1 MKANKNLQRLLSI
14 LLSGAMIASAPMSAW
29 ADDFTDAAAQ
39 VESVQTEE
47 NTQDEVQQDAAD
59 ADAADAVADTAEDV
73 SSSEDAALQED
84 TQDDLQE
91 ETPEELE
98 TPEDQSQ
105 AEEPGDDSAAGFT
118 DGDQAALSAGDT
130 TEGTTDNNE
139 KPAFKTIKFAWKTN
153 MESETYIPIEP
164 VVNGDKEYTITVPD
178 QVYGYYIYVELNNDN
193 YVAKHNTISWG
204 KEVAEEVPN
213 GKWKYILAS
222 GGAQSTPSDTVFVAG
237 TSKEY
242 KHEDDVNYTVHVV
255 RSTSLDDISVAVDG
269 EANDTLRPAFTP
281 GTHDYRVS
289 VPYDAQKIA
298 VTTGPSSI
306 RKNYKIE
313 VNGTQVET
321 KYENRKY
328 RGTAELPIK
337 WDSNDQMKITLKS
350 IEPDESKKAVSE
362 EYTLT
367 LLRQTKG
374 DTPRIG
380 LQPDNVTAFDTQ
392 TRKLSVRATAGGTL
406 SYQWYKNTENKNEG
420 GTPVENGTEA
430 TLEMNGLVEDQ
441 EVAYYYCVVTNTTAD
456 GTKNSVISD
465 TAKVTVN
472 VDPTP
477 TVSLSLADG
486 SPIPAA
492 GYNYDSDSKDLATFK
507 ATATSRAK
515 DVTYEYLWRYGTEA
529 DTPDSDLDIMPG
541 DCQSDTFTPILK
553 DGMYYVTCEVS
564 CKTPDNEYTTY
575 DGYAS
580 QRIPVKITA
589 TRAEQLIIKKQPVN
603 LECPVGGSFE
613 WGALKVSLENGQIKG
628 NVAYQWYESAE
639 KDGTYTPVDGETSSM
654 FYGLSQYT
662 KEAGTRWLYCDVTN
676 TVESSS
682 GKTYTAVTK
691 SDVISVTVYEGK
703 KLEGLEGTGTESEP
717 YLLGTTE
724 NLATVADYVN
734 NKKEHFDNSFFKF
747 TADVTLPENWA
758 PIGTSESGFNGIIDG
773 DGHLLTVPKG
783 EKCLLGVT
791 HGATL
796 KNLNIYGEQIASA
809 GVVEHYDIGTTIS
822 CDRVTL
828 KSGTQTLE
836 SGFLGGY
843 ASGRDEISLTNCT
856 VESGVI
862 IGYDK
867 KQSNIGSFGG
877 EYNGTMLNCVSH
889 ATVYGVNY
897 VGGICGNKGQTMGHY
912 NLLYCIFD
920 GTVEA
925 SGNYAGGIS
934 GGGYGGTR
942 FGLDSAPNT
951 PAVTIKNCYASG
963 TVTGKNYVG
972 GILGAE
978 PGIVQCWSN
987 GIGYIQYNKFTG
999 TVTAT
1004 DGTYV
1009 GGIVGYIHG
1018 LDKYMYI
1025 NDNLYDCNAAK
1036 GIGFIKYIDT
1046 SCENPTEIEGIGYYS
1061 TKGGIPEK
1069 LPQGIAGVERAD
1081 HNRTDDPMGADADK
1095 LAKSATKDEIGEAP
1109 IGQRVIMD
1117 LELSGD
1123 YKTTFYL
1130 GHDLDL
1136 TGMKIT
1142 AKYNDGTTE
1151 DVPLDKVEITG
1162 YDKNVRGTQE
1172 LKLEYNKFVKTLNVK
1187 VLKRTDGKI
1196 SVTFS
1201 LLGDSI
1207 HDSDEDNTYHTLHA
1221 GNLDTWIEAKTYEV
1235 DANATVYDVFRQ
1247 VLTENEYTWRNTA
1260 GNYVEGITP
1269 KGSDKELAEF
1279 TNGKFSGWMYT
1290 LNGVHP
1296 DLSVIQQYLED
1307 NDVIVFHYTDY
1318 YPAEHEHKPAA
1329 AWSSDATGHW
1339 HECLDNW
1346 CPAVDNTEKDSY
1358 AEHTFDEGKITKKA
1372 TYKADGVKTYTC
1384 TVCGYEKTESVPK
1397 LKCTKHTY
1405 TWKTTTKA
1413 TVFKP
1418 AVQTG
1423 TCSKCGAKT
1432 TRSYGKKLTPTL
1444 KLNTTKFTLKVKQST
1459 SKVKVTGLANGDSVK
1474 SWTSS
1479 NKSVAAVNSRGVIT
1493 AGSRTGKAKIT
1504 VTLKSGKKGYI
1515 TVTVQKSVVKT
1526 VKITGVKSALTLT
1539 KGKST
1544 TLKPVLSP
1552 FTAGEKITYA
1562 SSNKNV
1568 AAVNSKGVI
1577 TAKKKGTAVITV
1589 KSGTKKVTCKVTV
1602 K

>member
-1 MKANKNLQRLLSI
+1 MTGQWYVSDQKDGPFTAI
-14 LLSGAMIASAPMSAW
+14 EGA
-29 ADDFTDAAAQ
+29 TDYTNY
-39 VESVQTEE
+39 SRYKT
-47 NTQDEVQQDAAD
+47 DEVG
-59 ADAADAVADTAEDV
+59 VKWYYC
-73 SSSEDAALQED
+73 
-84 TQDDLQE
+84 
-91 ETPEELE
+91 EL
-98 TPEDQSQ
+98 
-105 AEEPGDDSAAGFT
+105 
-118 DGDQAALSAGDT
+118 
-130 TEGTTDNNE
+130 
-139 KPAFKTIKFAWKTN
+139 TN
-153 MESETYIPIEP
+153 
-164 VVNGDKEYTITVPD
+164 TIT
-178 QVYGYYIYVELNNDN
+178 
-193 YVAKHNTISWG
+193 TR
-204 KEVAEEVPN
+204 
-213 GKWKYILAS
+213 
-222 GGAQSTPSDTVFVAG
+222 AG
-237 TSKEY
+237 E
-242 KHEDDVNYTVHVV
+242 
-255 RSTSLDDISVAVDG
+255 
-269 EANDTLRPAFTP
+269 
-281 GTHDYRVS
+281 
-289 VPYDAQKIA
+289 
-298 VTTGPSSI
+298 
-306 RKNYKIE
+306 
-313 VNGTQVET
+313 
-321 KYENRKY
+321 
-328 RGTAELPIK
+328 
-337 WDSNDQMKITLKS
+337 
-350 IEPDESKKAVSE
+350 
-362 EYTLT
+362 TLT
-367 LLRQTKG
+367 
-374 DTPRIG
+374 
-380 LQPDNVTAFDTQ
+380 
-392 TRKLSVRATAGGTL
+392 AT
-406 SYQWYKNTENKNEG
+406 
-420 GTPVENGTEA
+420 
-430 TLEMNGLVEDQ
+430 
-441 EVAYYYCVVTNTTAD
+441 
-456 GTKNSVISD
+456 
-465 TAKVTVN
+465 
-472 VDPTP
+472 
-477 TVSLSLADG
+477 
-486 SPIPAA
+486 
-492 GYNYDSDSKDLATFK
+492 
-507 ATATSRAK
+507 
-515 DVTYEYLWRYGTEA
+515 
-529 DTPDSDLDIMPG
+529 
-541 DCQSDTFTPILK
+541 
-553 DGMYYVTCEVS
+553 
-564 CKTPDNEYTTY
+564 
-575 DGYAS
+575 
-580 QRIPVKITA
+580 
-589 TRAEQLIIKKQPVN
+589 
-603 LECPVGGSFE
+603 
-613 WGALKVSLENGQIKG
+613 
-628 NVAYQWYESAE
+628 
-639 KDGTYTPVDGETSSM
+639 
-654 FYGLSQYT
+654 
-662 KEAGTRWLYCDVTN
+662 
-676 TVESSS
+676 
-682 GKTYTAVTK
+682 TK
-691 SDVISVTVYEGK
+691 SDVVSVTVYEGK
-703 KLEGLEGTGTESEP
+703 KMDGLEGMGTESDP

-724 NLATVADYVN
+724 DISTLADYVN
-734 NKKEHFDNSFFKF
+734 NQKVDFTDRFFKI
-747 TADVTLPENWA
+747 TADITLPENWT
-758 PIGTSESGFNGIIDG
+758 PIGTSTTGFNGTIDG

-783 EKCLLGVT
+783 EKCLFGIT

-796 KNLNIYGEQIASA
+796 KNLDIYGEQIASA
-809 GVVEHYDIGTTIS
+809 GVVEHYNIGTTIN

-843 ASGRDEISLTNCT
+843 ASGSNAVNLTNCT
-856 VESGVI
+856 VEAGVI

-867 KQSNIGSFGG
+867 KQSHIGSFGG
-877 EYNGTMLNCVSH
+877 EYNGYMLNCVSH
-889 ATVYGVNY
+889 ATVYGVDY
-897 VGGICGNKGQTMGHY
+897 VGGICGNKGQTMGTY
-912 NLLYCIFD
+912 SLQYCIFD

-934 GGGYGGTR
+934 GGGYGGTN

-978 PGIVQCWSN
+978 PGIVQCWPN
-987 GIGYIQYNKFTG
+987 GKGYIQYNKFTG

-1479 NKSVAAVNSRGVIT
+1479 NKSVAAVNSKGVIT

>member
-59 ADAADAVADTAEDV
+59 ADAADAVADTAED
-73 SSSEDAALQED
+73 AALQED

-130 TEGTTDNNE
+130 TEGTTDSSE
-139 KPAFKTIKFAWKTN
+139 KPAFKTIKFAWKN
-153 MESETYIPIEP
+153 DDGEYVPIEP
-164 VVNGDKEYTITVPD
+164 VVDGDKEYTIIVPD
-178 QVYGYYIYVELNNDN
+178 TEYSYYVYVELANSND
-193 YVAKHNTISWG
+193 VAKYNTKYWGNMTARPLTNGDWTGIS
-204 KEVAEEVPN
+204 AP
-213 GKWKYILAS
+213 
-222 GGAQSTPSDTVFVAG
+222 GGGVSTGEDKVFVAG
-237 TSKEY
+237 KNMDYLDEN
-242 KHEDDVNYTVHVV
+242 DVNYTVHIR
-255 RSTSLDDISVAVDG
+255 RSTSLDTISAVVDG
-269 EANDTLRPAFTP
+269 EANDTLRPVFTP
-281 GTHDYRVS
+281 TTHDYRMS
-289 VPYDAQKIA
+289 IPYDAKTIA

-306 RKNYKIE
+306 HKTYE
-313 VNGTQVET
+313 VEINGTKVET

-328 RGTAELPIK
+328 RATTELPIE

-350 IEPDESKKAVSE
+350 IEPDESKNAVSE

-380 LQPDNVTAFDTQ
+380 LQPDNVTAYDTE
-392 TRKLSVRATAGGTL
+392 TRTLSVRATASGTL

-420 GTPVENGTEA
+420 GTPVENGTGA
-430 TLEMNGLVEDQ
+430 TLEMNGLVDKTD
-441 EVAYYYCVVTNTTAD
+441 VSYYYCVVTNTTAD
-456 GTKNSVISD
+456 GQTYSTTSD
-465 TAKVTVN
+465 TAKVTIN
-472 VDPTP
+472 LDPTP
-477 TVSLSLADG
+477 TTVKVSVADG
-486 SPIPAA
+486 SAVPEG
-492 GYNYDSDSKDLATFK
+492 GYKYDSDSTDIVTFK
-507 ATATSRAK
+507 AEAVSRAE
-515 DVTYEYLWRYGTEA
+515 DAEITYRWKYAESDDPE
-529 DTPDSDLDIMPG
+529 DTKYYTMPG
-541 DCQSDTFTPILK
+541 TNTGETFTPVLR
-553 DGMYYVTCEVS
+553 DGVYYVTCEAS
-564 CKTPDNEYTTY
+564 CKTPADKYKEFKKV
-575 DGYAS
+575 AS
-580 QRIPVKITA
+580 ERFLVTVTA
-589 TRAEQLIIKKQPVN
+589 TKAVPIKIVTQPVN
-603 LECPVGGSFE
+603 REYSLGSTVYY
-613 WGALKVSLENGQIKG
+613 GDLSVTPDYSDPLLGKMTG
-628 NVAYQWYESAE
+628 QWYVSDQ
-639 KDGTYTPVDGETSSM
+639 KDGPFTAIEGATDYTNYSRYKTDEVGVKWYYCELTNTITTRAGET
-654 FYGLSQYT
+654 L
-662 KEAGTRWLYCDVTN
+662 
-676 TVESSS
+676 
-682 GKTYTAVTK
+682 TATTK
-691 SDVISVTVYEGK
+691 SDVVSVTVYEGK
-703 KLEGLEGTGTESEP
+703 KMDGLEGMGTESDP

-724 NLATVADYVN
+724 DISTLADYVN
-734 NKKEHFDNSFFKF
+734 NQKVDFTDRFFKI
-747 TADVTLPENWA
+747 TADITLPENWT
-758 PIGTSESGFNGIIDG
+758 PIGTSTTGFNGTIDG

-783 EKCLLGVT
+783 EKCLFGIT

-796 KNLNIYGEQIASA
+796 KNLDIYGEQIASA
-809 GVVEHYDIGTTIS
+809 GVVEHYNIGTTIN

-843 ASGRDEISLTNCT
+843 ASGSNAVNLTNCT
-856 VESGVI
+856 VEAGVI

-867 KQSNIGSFGG
+867 KQSHIGSFGG
-877 EYNGTMLNCVSH
+877 EYNGYMLNCVSH
-889 ATVYGVNY
+889 ATVYGVDY
-897 VGGICGNKGQTMGHY
+897 VGGICGNKGQTMGPY
-912 NLLYCIFD
+912 SLQYCIFD

-934 GGGYGGTR
+934 GGGYGGTN

-1201 LLGDSI
+1201 LL
-1207 HDSDEDNTYHTLHA
+1207 DNTYHTLHA

-1479 NKSVAAVNSRGVIT
+1479 NKSVAAVNSKGVIT

-1504 VTLKSGKKGYI
+1504 VTLNSGKKGYI